1 MNSQDSKDLK
11 ALLEGRG
18 NFYRFLSRLY
28 VVEVDEPLMAALRAI
43 EIPETADDPRMAEGW
58 KRLGAVLKDGLGDNP
73 VETLAVDYARIFL
86 SAGVTAGAA
95 YPIESVYTSPEH
107 LVMQDAWEAVCKA
120 YREAGFERDKSVD
133 VHEDQLGLEL
143 AFLAHLN
150 DRLLAVVDKDPGL
163 QSVENR
169 AAFVSGLR
177 AQKQFLEAHPLRWV
191 HDFCRDVRK
200 CPGSDFYPAVSL
212 LTEGF
217 IDMDA
222 ALVDDLIAE
231 YGTDGAQGAAAEA

>member
-1 MNSQDSKDLK
+1 MKSQELQ

-28 VVEVDEPLMAALRAI
+28 VVEVDEPLMASLKAMQF
-43 EIPETADDPRMAEGW
+43 PETADEPRMAEGW
-58 KRLGAVLKDGLGDNP
+58 KRLAKVMKEGLGENP

-86 SAGVTAGAA
+86 SAGVTSGAA

-120 YREAGFERDKSVD
+120 YREAGFERDKKAVD

-143 AFLAHLN
+143 AFMAHLN
-150 DRLLAVVDKDPGL
+150 DRLLALVTTPHALASDEGR
-163 QSVENR
+163 E
-169 AAFVSGLR
+169 AFVRTLKT
-177 AQKQFLEAHPLRWV
+177 QKTFLVEHPLRWV
-191 HDFCRDVRK
+191 GDFCRDVRK

-212 LTEGF
+212 ITEGYLA
-217 IDMDA
+217 MDA
-222 ALVDDLIAE
+222 ALVDDLLAE
-231 YGTDGAQGAAAEA
+231 FEVDGARAEQKA